1 MLDPGAVVTLT
12 WPSGQQATV
21 ESFEGERVT
30 LRSGASF
37 APGAPVT
44 GALAE
49 PAGMTLSV
57 KVYSCR
63 RDGDAFVIVGRLFN
77 PTRELRVVLAG
88 LAKPSA

>member
-1 MLDPGAVVTLT
+1 MLETGAVVTLT

-21 ESFEGERVT
+21 ESFDGERVT

-44 GALAE
+44 GTLAE

-57 KVYSCR
+57 KVHNCR
-63 RDGDAFVIVGRLFN
+63 REGDAFVILGRLFN
-77 PTRELRVVLAG
+77 PTRELRAVLTG
-88 LAKPSA
+88 VAKPPA